1 VSEFIVETFA
11 SCESGTVVAPQI
23 DDLIRAAEQ
32 VSEEGM
38 EVRLLVAILVP
49 GDETCFYLFE
59 SSSAD
64 AVRDALARAQLGF
77 ERIGEAI
84 SARAPSVSA
93 LGPLRTG
100 SCRNAGASA

>member
-1 VSEFIVETFA
+1 MSEFIVETFA
-11 SCESGTVVAPQI
+11 SCESAAAVARKV

-32 VSEEGM
+32 VSEEGA

-49 GDETCFYLFE
+49 EDETCFYLFE

-77 ERIGEAI
+77 ERVSEALLTRPAADR
-84 SARAPSVSA
+84 ARITPTA
-93 LGPLRTG
+93 T
-100 SCRNAGASA
+100 